1 MSRFCSLVEL
11 VFGSPSRSDEVALAS
26 RGNRP
31 QAQLPAPAP
40 APALQSSGKNRGK
53 RTAPEAA
60 DEHTE
65 DGEVPPPISKAT
77 ALLDKGKEKVSEL
90 NTYFRR
96 SKDTSGR
103 PSENSNTT
111 EAKSPVLKTAIGGIM
126 SMACVPVQKEGKTI
140 GILAFEVA
148 NTIGKAYNLMA
159 FLSEHGMRHL
169 KAVVLRTR
177 GIQQLVSADQNQLL
191 ARVGADIREQFKDFA
206 ADVARL
212 GNVCLD
218 PKWHNLDKK
227 YPWLDHGRARKKC
240 NKEKA
245 ASKMRDL
252 MVEAKDAVALFQS
265 IHRLKNSKKMYENEL
280 QRLTPET
287 ESTVRSLENTVIME
301 QEFIAR
307 MKKISIWAKRM
318 EQIVEELVYIVHFL
332 PSEINRFFPNF
343 HQGGPVGEQG
353 DLHQTLGSANLH
365 LTYARIIVN
374 INTLSSTTETPSRR
388 ALDSLY
394 QALPSRIISELRP
407 QMKLA
412 GPVDK
417 RTQARLRSELAWT
430 LEWLFPMADCS
441 QRLFQYSGL
450 LGDWMAKGDPN
461 AEDAIRQLKIQS
473 LYYADR
479 DRTEFYIKGMVMA
492 LHHLIKTA
500 KMRFEEMSRQR
511 RARYASVIREA
522 TTSDP
527 STSQAQEA
535 ITHDPPEIQEASSS
549 ASTSTS
555 TCASPPA
562 GFMDTVD

>member
-1 MSRFCSLVEL
+1 MSRFCSLVGL

-26 RGNRP
+26 SGNKP
-31 QAQLPAPAP
+31 QLPAPAP
-40 APALQSSGKNRGK
+40 ALQPSGKNRGK

-65 DGEVPPPISKAT
+65 DGEVPPPVSKAT

-96 SKDTSGR
+96 SKDTSSR

-111 EAKSPVLKTAIGGIM
+111 EAESPVLKTAIGGIM
-126 SMACVPVQKEGKTI
+126 SMSRVPVQKGKTI

-169 KAVVLRTR
+169 KAVVLWTR
-177 GIQQLVSADQNQLL
+177 GIQQLVLADQNQLL
-191 ARVGADIREQFKDFA
+191 AHVGTDIREQFKEFA

-212 GNVCLD
+212 GNVCMD

-227 YPWLDHGRARKKC
+227 YSWLDHGRTRKKYS
-240 NKEKA
+240 KEKA
-245 ASKMRDL
+245 ASKMKDL

-265 IHRLKNSKKMYENEL
+265 IRRLEISKKMYEDEV
-280 QRLTPET
+280 QRVTPET

-301 QEFIAR
+301 KEFIGR

-318 EQIVEELVYIVHFL
+318 EPIVEELVYIVHFL

-343 HQGGPVGEQG
+343 NEDGPVEAQR

-374 INTLSSTTETPSRR
+374 INNLSSATATPSRR

-394 QALPSRIISELRP
+394 EALPSRIISELRP
-407 QMKLA
+407 EMKHA

-417 RTQARLRSELAWT
+417 RTQARLRSELART

-461 AEDAIRQLKIQS
+461 GEDAIRQLKIQS

-492 LHHLIKTA
+492 LHHLIKAA
-500 KMRFEEMSRQR
+500 KLRFEEMSRQR
-511 RARYASVIREA
+511 RARYASVSQEA

-535 ITHDPPEIQEASSS
+535 ITHDQPESQEASSS

-562 GFMDTVD
+562 GFMDMVD